1 MEPTNKRP
9 RDQSE
14 QQPRKK
20 LKGWRATEEQ
30 PDYEDLLA
38 TLTEYFFRH
47 AFEEDNEVE
56 VRLGQ
61 FVSKRFNPGI
71 SAESFHTIMD
81 RLTSDLEWVERQDYM
96 QQTDYL
102 TKNGLRL
109 RVSEDEDSAVIVNKR
124 NSSIVDVRCNGAPF
138 DFRVSFAK
146 EKPVLFEAGMAER
159 IKGEAVTIRH
169 KDRVSFMYKNFSW
182 DLSVVSEVKADH
194 QEERGTRESFDER
207 PGDDGGAVYEVEIEL
222 RAENG
227 KGMPKKCKE
236 MARHLAESMVLKAID
251 MMYFLEGSL
260 EPRSIAF
267 EVAAGKDRKKS

>member
-1 MEPTNKRP
+1 V
-9 RDQSE
+9 
-14 QQPRKK
+14 
-20 LKGWRATEEQ
+20 TEE
-30 PDYEDLLA
+30 
-38 TLTEYFFRH
+38 
-47 AFEEDNEVE
+47 
-56 VRLGQ
+56 
-61 FVSKRFNPGI
+61 
-71 SAESFHTIMD
+71 
-81 RLTSDLEWVERQDYM
+81 
-96 QQTDYL
+96 
-102 TKNGLRL
+102 
-109 RVSEDEDSAVIVNKR
+109 EDSAVIVNKR
-124 NSSIVDVRCNGAPF
+124 NRSIVDVRCNGAPF

-222 RAENG
+222 RAEIG

-267 EVAAGKDRKKS
+267 EVAAGKDRKKT